1 MWTLG
6 IDLTDLF
13 VLPFPSTG
21 QGGGKTP
28 GQGEVLGGGER
39 CSLLRLESLT
49 KGQKDAPCSA
59 PSFGLRR
66 GPHTTL
72 PAPGY
77 AAKDSGGGDK
87 PGVCAVSVLLEVR
100 PDELALTGTGHGP
113 TSRPPSRVS
122 LTLDSALAVS
132 SLLTGRLFKPRYD
145 E

>member
-1 MWTLG
+1 MLSA
-6 IDLTDLF
+6 
-13 VLPFPSTG
+13 LPRVSYEGPN
-21 QGGGKTP
+21 
-28 GQGEVLGGGER
+28 
-39 CSLLRLESLT
+39 
-49 KGQKDAPCSA
+49 DAPCSA

-66 GPHTTL
+66 GRHTTL

-100 PDELALTGTGHGP
+100 ADELALTGTGHGR

>member
-1 MWTLG
+1 M
-6 IDLTDLF
+6 
-13 VLPFPSTG
+13 LPAP
-21 QGGGKTP
+21 P
-28 GQGEVLGGGER
+28 
-39 CSLLRLESLT
+39 ESLT

-66 GPHTTL
+66 GRHTTL

-100 PDELALTGTGHGP
+100 ADELALTGTGHSW